1 MASKIFLKS
10 SISAPSPTIVSRG
23 GHIEVH
29 TRNVIIVQHRLEE
42 VCNLPLGWCCKM
54 QSPPESHQSL
64 PADWKAFYWEQ
75 SASMWISPLPT
86 FILEPVEPH
95 CNRQL
100 HKTISPTN
108 FLALY
113 AMIGNYWSFRQW
125 NLFYCSSQTPFQ
137 ALVSTKIIWWGAPSS
152 PIESVRK
159 TLKTPIPSIFVSFIL
174 HTKCAKGCS
183 FIAGY
188 EQQLY
193 FKSAENLNVI

>member
-1 MASKIFLKS
+1 MTLSLVILKLTHTTSLSSNTVSQNSATFLLGGVAKCKVHLNH
-10 SISAPSPTIVSRG
+10 ISHFLLTGKPSTENS
-23 GHIEVH
+23 GH
-29 TRNVIIVQHRLEE
+29 
-42 VCNLPLGWCCKM
+42 PG
-54 QSPPESHQSL
+54 
-64 PADWKAFYWEQ
+64 Q

-100 HKTISPTN
+100 HKTISPTK
-108 FLALY
+108 FIALY
-113 AMIGNYWSFRQW
+113 AVIGNYRSFRQW

-159 TLKTPIPSIFVSFIL
+159 TLKTPSPSIFVCFIL
-174 HTKCAKGCS
+174 HTKCARSCS